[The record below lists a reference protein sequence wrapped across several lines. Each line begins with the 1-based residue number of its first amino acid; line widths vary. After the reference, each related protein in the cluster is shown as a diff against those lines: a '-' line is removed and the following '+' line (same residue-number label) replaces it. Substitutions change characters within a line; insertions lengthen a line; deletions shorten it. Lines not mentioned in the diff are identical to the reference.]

1 VHLPSLALSLA
12 LLSSLPLTAGGQTPA
27 STEPVP
33 IVISAGASDDLAK
46 ALDEA
51 LARFTLEPDADE
63 ADEELALRRAERAA
77 REVLATEGYFEPVL
91 RFEPNP
97 ARTPRYRLLVEVGPL
112 TRVARVD
119 LEFTGAISQPQFAAR
134 AEALRQSWP
143 LSVGSPFRSAQ
154 WEEAKS
160 RLLAAVQARDFAAA
174 QIVASSAE
182 VDVEKAAANLKFQ
195 IDSGPAFRL
204 GPLKIEGLNRF
215 EPALVERF
223 SPFKPGDPYD
233 RARLTEFQ
241 QALQNSA
248 YFSSAVATVD
258 LNPATA
264 DNAPLLVELR
274 EAPIRRFATA
284 VGYGTNNG
292 AHLEVLYRQSITFD
306 RPYPLQTGF
315 RIDQN
320 GGFAY
325 ADLFFPPQRS
335 GARDSVGV
343 LYEDSDIQDL
353 QVRRW
358 GAGAVRS
365 QLQGPRDGKNIETQW
380 SINFEHELRKT
391 PLDPQIE
398 LNTLST
404 TYSWIRRNVDDVTNP
419 RNGNLLR
426 LEGSVGASGVST
438 DDLFV
443 RGYGRLVQYLPLG
456 ERDVLILRGEL
467 GGVAA
472 ESTNSVSNTF
482 LFRTGG
488 STTVRG
494 YNFDSLG
501 VEQGGAIVGGRALVV
516 GSVEVV
522 HWLQR
527 WDGRW
532 GIAAFVDAGDAAET
546 FKDIDVALGYGLGL
560 RWRTPVGPL
569 AIDVAYGERYSQVR
583 VQFSVAIAF

>member
-1 VHLPSLALSLA
+1 MS
-12 LLSSLPLTAGGQTPA
+12 AGGQTPA
-27 STEPVP
+27 SAEPVR
-33 IVISAGASDDLAK
+33 IVVSAGTSGNLAK
-46 ALDEA
+46 ALNEA
-51 LARFTLEPDADE
+51 LERFTLEPDADE

-97 ARTPRYRLLVEVGPL
+97 AKTPRYRLLVELGPL
-112 TRVARVD
+112 TRVAKVD
-119 LEFTGAISQPQFAAR
+119 LEFTGAISQPEFAAR

-143 LSVGSPFRSAQ
+143 LPVGSPFRSAQ
-154 WEEAKS
+154 WDEAKS

-182 VDVEKAAANLKFQ
+182 VDVEKASANLKFQ

-204 GPLKIEGLNRF
+204 GPLKIEGLKRF
-215 EPALVERF
+215 DPSLVERF

-233 RARLTEFQ
+233 RVRLAEFQ
-241 QALQNSA
+241 QLLQNTA
-248 YFSSAVATVD
+248 YFASAVATVD

-264 DNAPLLVELR
+264 DNAPLLIELR
-274 EAPIRRFATA
+274 EAPLRRFAAA

-306 RPYPLQTGF
+306 QPYPLQTGF
-315 RIDQN
+315 RIDQS

-335 GARDSVGV
+335 GERDSIGV

-353 QVRRW
+353 QIRRW
-358 GAGAVRS
+358 GTGAVRS
-365 QLQGPRDGKNIETQW
+365 QLRGPRDGKNTETQW

-404 TYSWIRRNVDDVTNP
+404 TYSWIRRNVDDITNP
-419 RNGNLLR
+419 RHGNLLR
-426 LEGSVGASGVST
+426 LEGTVGASGIST

-456 ERDVLILRGEL
+456 DRDVLILR
-467 GGVAA
+467 
-472 ESTNSVSNTF
+472 
-482 LFRTGG
+482 
-488 STTVRG
+488 
-494 YNFDSLG
+494 
-501 VEQGGAIVGGRALVV
+501 
-516 GSVEVV
+516 
-522 HWLQR
+522 
-527 WDGRW
+527 
-532 GIAAFVDAGDAAET
+532 
-546 FKDIDVALGYGLGL
+546 
-560 RWRTPVGPL
+560 
-569 AIDVAYGERYSQVR
+569 
-583 VQFSVAIAF
+583 